1 MPKEPFRTARHKSVI
16 HPISPDGFRTPKSK
30 EELANLDGIEPEL
43 KQPEPSSVTEN
54 SPTPVAEAASTE
66 NTALVSGS
74 EQGRQTTQ
82 TPEGQYDV
90 SSLDITKIYPGRY
103 QPRFSISSEGIDDLA
118 SDIERL
124 GRLVNPI
131 CVRPDSEGRFEIIA
145 GERRWRACTL
155 LGWKQIPAT
164 LIKHDEQKIIM
175 AALSENIQRQDLTE
189 MEIGF
194 YLRRMLDEGIAHTK
208 RELAVKA
215 GIDRRNLYRYM
226 AFTELPET
234 LQKTIRQAPDV
245 FAIASAEIMR
255 DLCDKGYSDRVHEAA
270 NLILQGKLNTS
281 LIRNWVTGNNRSREG
296 DRRPIVRD
304 GIRVGSLSIGK
315 DEMRIRLSPELHDIP
330 QEELAALISAAILSR
345 PDGHTDTSLES
356 AKASKKEVDN

>member
-30 EELANLDGIEPEL
+30 EELANLDGIEPEP
-43 KQPEPSSVTEN
+43 KQPDQPSMTES
-54 SPTPVAEAASTE
+54 SPTPVVEAASTE
-66 NTALVSGS
+66 NTAFVSGS

-82 TPEGQYDV
+82 ASEGQYV
-90 SSLDITKIYPGRY
+90 TNLDITKIYPGRY

-131 CVRPDSEGRFEIIA
+131 CVRPDSEGKFEIIA

-164 LIKHDEQKIIM
+164 LIDQDEQKILM
-175 AALSENIQRQDLTE
+175 ASLSENIQRQDLTE

-208 RELAVKA
+208 RELSVKV
-215 GIDRRNLYRYM
+215 GIDRRKLYRYM
-226 AFTELPET
+226 AYTELPET

>member
-1 MPKEPFRTARHKSVI
+1 MPKEPFRNTRHKSVI

-30 EELANLDGIEPEL
+30 EELANLDGIEPNL
-43 KQPEPSSVTEN
+43 KQPEQPDTTKS
-54 SPTPVAEAASTE
+54 SPTPVVEAVVTE
-66 NTALVSGS
+66 NTASAS
-74 EQGRQTTQ
+74 SPEQGHQTTQ
-82 TPEGQYDV
+82 AQEDHYVTN
-90 SSLDITKIYPGRY
+90 LDITKIYPGRY

-131 CVRPDSEGRFEIIA
+131 CVRPDPEGKFEIIA

-155 LGWKQIPAT
+155 LGWKHIPAT
-164 LIKHDEQKIIM
+164 LIDQDEQKIIM
-175 AALSENIQRQDLTE
+175 ASLSENIQRQDLTE

-208 RELAVKA
+208 RELSVKV

-226 AFTELPET
+226 AFTELPGT
-234 LQKTIRQAPDV
+234 LQKTIRQSPTV
-245 FAIASAEIMR
+245 FGTTAAEIMR

-281 LIRNWVTGNNRSREG
+281 LIRNWVTGANRSREA
-296 DRRPIVRD
+296 DRRPIIRD
-304 GIRVGSLSIGK
+304 GIRVGTLSIGK
-315 DEMRIRLSPELHDIP
+315 DEMRIRLSPESHDIP

-345 PDGHTDTSLES
+345 SEEHAETLSGS
-356 AKASKKEVDN
+356 AHEKIKSEGN